1 MYGFKQ
7 VVGQW
12 FNIRSL
18 WKQDCKKDYI
28 TMETQLRILITE
40 LLLISII
47 SCDKVEQSLEPKE
60 EYNEPY
66 LLSSLEEKCHD
77 DLTGKELLMH
87 ISSEYIAILNGKSSK
102 YDSTLKDSI
111 PLTIQATYKGGKIIC
126 HPEVEAPPGSL
137 APDIPAY
144 IEIEL
149 EISFFTED
157 ETFKENFTAMV
168 TEYGYF
174 SKSFTTEEI
183 CGTYQPNL
191 QGWNNVHVNIN
202 GTLYGI
208 ETWGSITITGQP
220 PEQASTLSFIAFWDN
235 RQ

>member
-1 MYGFKQ
+1 M
-7 VVGQW
+7 
-12 FNIRSL
+12 
-18 WKQDCKKDYI
+18 D
-28 TMETQLRILITE
+28 TQLKILTTV
-40 LLLISII
+40 LLLISIN
-47 SCDKVEQSLEPKE
+47 SCDRVEQSLEPKE
-60 EYNEPY
+60 EHDEPY

-77 DLTGKELLMH
+77 DVTGKKLLKH
-87 ISSEYIAILNGKSSK
+87 ISSKYIAIFKGNTK

-111 PLTIQATYKGGKIIC
+111 PLTIQVTHKGGKIIC
-126 HPEVEAPPGSL
+126 HPEAEAPPGSL
-137 APDIPAY
+137 SPDIPAY

-174 SKSFTTEEI
+174 SKSFNTEEI
-183 CGTYQPNL
+183 RGTYQPNL
-191 QGWNNVHVNIN
+191 QGWNNVRVNIN

-208 ETWGSITITGQP
+208 ETWGSITLTGQP